1 VESTNSNPRF
11 ARGVALA
18 QSGTVRQLRADVWS
32 VGSQSHK
39 GSYLVDLGSEQ
50 PGCTCPDFEDH
61 GNAQGFRCKHI
72 VAAGIAAKL
81 IEVPV
86 IDDSATTRTTYT
98 QNWPAYEQAQQHER
112 EHFVTLLRDLC
123 SGIEQPVYTFGRPRL
138 PLADIVFACVL
149 RSYVGLSSRR
159 AASDTRAAQSDGL
172 IDAMV
177 SPRSVLR
184 YLDDESLT
192 ELLRT
197 LIRQSAAPLA
207 GIEDR
212 FAVDSS
218 GFATTT
224 YARWFDHKWGKDRK
238 QQQWLKAHICVGV
251 TTHIISDVLVT
262 EGTVNDCQQLP
273 ELVADTAQRFTV
285 REVSADKA
293 YLSHANF
300 DAIENVGAT
309 PFVPFKLG
317 TTGEGPALWRKMWAL
332 FVYKNDEFRKHYHAR
347 SNVECA
353 FSMIKRK
360 HGASLRAKH
369 FTAQRNEL
377 LCKLL
382 CHNLCVLVA
391 SMYELGIAAEFGGN
405 RDGGGHVH

>member
-1 VESTNSNPRF
+1 METMNNGPRF
-11 ARGVALA
+11 ARGVVLA

-86 IDDSATTRTTYT
+86 IEETTTRTTYT
-98 QNWPAYEQAQQHER
+98 QDWPAYEQAQQHER

-123 SGIEQPVYTFGRPRL
+123 SGIEQPAYTFGRPRL
-138 PLADIVFACVL
+138 SLADTVFACVL

-172 IDAMV
+172 IDSMV

-207 GIEDR
+207 GVEDR

-251 TTHIISDVLVT
+251 STHIITDVIVT
-262 EGTVNDCQQLP
+262 DNSGADAPQLP
-273 ELVADTAQRFTV
+273 ELVTNTAKRFTMA
-285 REVSADKA
+285 EVSGDKA
-293 YLSHANF
+293 YLSHRNF
-300 DAIENVGAT
+300 DAIESVGAV
-309 PFVPFKLG
+309 PFVPFKVG
-317 TTGEGPALWRKMWAL
+317 TTGEGPALWRKMWGL
-332 FVYKNDEFRKHYHAR
+332 FVYKNDDFRKHYHAR
-347 SNVECA
+347 SNVETT

-369 FTAQRNEL
+369 LTAQRNEL

-391 SMYELGIAAEFGGN
+391 SMYELGIAAEFGGKQT
-405 RDGGGHVH
+405 GGHDVH